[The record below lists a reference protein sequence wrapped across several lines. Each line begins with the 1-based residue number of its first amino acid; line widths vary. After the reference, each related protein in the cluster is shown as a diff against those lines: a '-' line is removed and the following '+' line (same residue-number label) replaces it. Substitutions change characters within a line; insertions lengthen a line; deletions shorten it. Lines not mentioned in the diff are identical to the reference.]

1 MDRKAAVREAILSVT
16 KENLELKGKNTYPA
30 GIVLPGQSSP
40 KQHGTAL
47 ATFAQ
52 GCAPEDEVVLLD
64 STIMGSGKKGALFST
79 NAVYATESDLPNVP
93 MPLFYD
99 DLAYVETD
107 GDKFRRL
114 ILHYRDERMIRSFTG
129 IYTCYF
135 CAVLNAALQALKVEP
150 APRPVSG
157 HTLESEPEALFSV
170 SEMMDQ
176 ARACSDR
183 KDFAGALH
191 WYERAAREGCAEALY
206 RCGAMYAGGQGT
218 KQDLARSF
226 AWLEKAAALDHEEAK
241 TVIRQIKAIFASA
254 QAAQN
259 PGSAP
264 KTVVVQKAVSVQE
277 TAGERKP
284 EPPQEEAGEQKLSS
298 DEQYVRGMEMYR
310 AGDYDAAF
318 SLLKKIC
325 RVTGLLK
332 LKYPEGQAAVG
343 WMLENGLGTEVN
355 EKIAYIH
362 YRIAAQRGSRDGMAG
377 MVRLAAVKKDAPAAE
392 YQTALEFARQLGTRE
407 ASSAIPVLEQKL
419 AGARKREEEKAERK
433 KAEEEQERLFQGGV
447 DAYREE
453 DYERSV
459 SCFIQAAGLGS
470 ITAMS
475 NLGIIYRQENTGI
488 QDLQKAFEWTRKAAE
503 RGHVDAQFACGKMY
517 DKGEGTEADKAR
529 ALYWYEKA
537 AEKGNADAQY
547 NCGIMYRSGEGTEA
561 DKARALYWYEKAAEQ
576 GHIRSMEHIIWYLC
590 NDPSD
595 KKKWYLKAAEAG
607 DAFYQTFVG
616 ECYSIGNHGFPRDQE
631 ESFRWLL
638 KAAEQGTAEAQYNCG
653 ISYEFGEGTEKDE
666 VRALYWYEK
675 AAEQGEAFAQY
686 DCGKMYLEGKG
697 TKKDRTR
704 ALYWYEKAAEQGH
717 GRSARDIALYFC
729 NAASDNEKE
738 WFLKAAEAG
747 DAYSQVYVGEAY
759 DRGGR
764 GFPQDQEESFR
775 WMLKAAEQ
783 GVAEAQYNCGIDYMR
798 GEGTEKDETR
808 ALYWYEKAAEQ
819 GYAEAQHACGV
830 SYDFGKGT
838 EKDETRA
845 LYWYEKAAEQGHAKA
860 QYACGVS
867 YFNGDGVERNKSRA
881 WTWFERAA
889 KQTGDREVQEKAKK
903 ILRERF

>member
-1 MDRKAAVREAILSVT
+1 MDKKAAVREAILSVT
-16 KENLELKGKNTYPA
+16 KENLELKGKNTYPV
-30 GIVLPGQSSP
+30 GVVLPGQSSP
-40 KQHGTAL
+40 KQHRTAL

-52 GCAPEDEVVLLD
+52 GCAPEDEVVLFD
-64 STIMGSGKKGALFST
+64 STIMSSGKKGALFST
-79 NAVYATESDLPNVP
+79 NAVYATESDLPNVS

-99 DLAYVETD
+99 ELAYVETD

-114 ILHYRDERMIRSFTG
+114 ILHYRDGRTIRSFTG

-135 CAVLNAALQALKVEP
+135 CAVLNAALQAIKVEP
-150 APRPVSG
+150 SPGPVSG
-157 HTLESEPEALFSV
+157 HTPESEPEVVSVSEPQTASAQGLEPVSEALFSV

-206 RCGAMYAGGQGT
+206 RCGAMYAEGQGT

-226 AWLEKAAALDHEEAK
+226 AWVEKAAALDHEEAK
-241 TVIRQIKAIFASA
+241 TVIRQIKAIFVSA
-254 QAAQN
+254 QVAQN
-259 PGSAP
+259 PDSAP
-264 KTVVVQKAVSVQE
+264 KTVVVQKAGSVQE

-284 EPPQEEAGEQKLSS
+284 ELEAVGEEKTEPTKKEAEGPKPEPSQEKAEEPKPEPSQEKAGEQKLSS
-298 DEQYVRGMEMYR
+298 DEQYARGMELYR
-310 AGDYDAAF
+310 NGDYDAAF

-377 MVRLAAVKKDAPAAE
+377 MVRLSAVKKDAPAAE
-392 YQTALEFARQLGTRE
+392 YQTALEYARQLDTRE

-447 DAYREE
+447 DAYKEK

-488 QDLQKAFEWTRKAAE
+488 QDLEKAFEWTRKAAE
-503 RGHVDAQFACGKMY
+503 QGDVDAQFACGKMY
-517 DKGEGTEADKAR
+517 NKGEGTEADKA
-529 ALYWYEKA
+529 
-537 AEKGNADAQY
+537 
-547 NCGIMYRSGEGTEA
+547 
-561 DKARALYWYEKAAEQ
+561 
-576 GHIRSMEHIIWYLC
+576 
-590 NDPSD
+590 
-595 KKKWYLKAAEAG
+595 
-607 DAFYQTFVG
+607 
-616 ECYSIGNHGFPRDQE
+616 
-631 ESFRWLL
+631 
-638 KAAEQGTAEAQYNCG
+638 
-653 ISYEFGEGTEKDE
+653 
-666 VRALYWYEK
+666 RALYWYEK

-798 GEGTEKDETR
+798 GEGTNKDETR

-819 GYAEAQHACGV
+819 GYAEAQYACGV
-830 SYDFGKGT
+830 SYDFGEGT
-838 EKDETRA
+838 NKDETRA

-867 YFNGDGVERNKSRA
+867 YFNGDGVARNKSRA